1 MRRPT
6 LPAALCLC
14 AIAAAACNKS
24 SAGEAQASGGGSSA
38 PASSSSHGASD
49 FATRG
54 GDACGKYLTADV
66 VASIL
71 DGPTGPAKKL
81 SAQSCSVT
89 TTDDAGSI
97 TITLNSATPQSF
109 DAYQKYLVNPKPL
122 AGVGDKAVQS
132 MIGISSIKGTNT
144 GCDID
149 AGGAP
154 GSLKLRGEA
163 LGQKLGAIC
172 NAIYADAR

>member
-1 MRRPT
+1 MRRPP

-14 AIAAAACNKS
+14 ALAAAACNKS
-24 SAGEAQASGGGSSA
+24 AAGDAHASGGGSSA
-38 PASSSSHGASD
+38 FAASNGHGSGD
-49 FATRG
+49 FASRG
-54 GDACGKYLTADV
+54 GDACDKYLTPDII
-66 VASIL
+66 ASIL
-71 DGPTGPAKKL
+71 DGPTRPARKL

-89 TTDDAGSI
+89 TTDNGGSI

-109 DAYQKYLVNPKPL
+109 DAYQKYLVNPTPL

>member
-6 LPAALCLC
+6 LSAALCLL
-14 AIAAAACNKS
+14 AIAAAACNQS
-24 SAGEAQASGGGSSA
+24 GAGEAQASGGGASASSA
-38 PASSSSHGASD
+38 SGSRASGD
-49 FATRG
+49 FASRG
-54 GDACGKYLTADV
+54 GDACDKYLTAAV

-71 DGPTGPAKKL
+71 DGPTRPPKKL

-89 TTDDAGSI
+89 TTDDGGTIS
-97 TITLNSATPQSF
+97 ITLNSATPQSF

-132 MIGISSIKGTNT
+132 MIGISSIKGSNT

-154 GSLKLRGEA
+154 GSLKLHGEA

-172 NAIYADAR
+172 NAIYADAK

>member
-6 LPAALCLC
+6 LPAALCFC
-14 AIAAAACNKS
+14 AVAAVACNKPG
-24 SAGEAQASGGGSSA
+24 AGEAQATGGGSSA
-38 PASSSSHGASD
+38 PAASSNQGGGNFAS
-49 FATRG
+49 RG
-54 GDACGKYLTADV
+54 GDACGKYLTPDV

-71 DGPTGPAKKL
+71 NGTAGPAKKL
-81 SAQSCSVT
+81 SPQGCSVT
-89 TTDDAGSI
+89 TTDDGGSI
-97 TITLNSATPQSF
+97 TITLNNATPQSF

-154 GSLKLRGEA
+154 GSLKLHGEA

-172 NAIYADAR
+172 NAIYADAH